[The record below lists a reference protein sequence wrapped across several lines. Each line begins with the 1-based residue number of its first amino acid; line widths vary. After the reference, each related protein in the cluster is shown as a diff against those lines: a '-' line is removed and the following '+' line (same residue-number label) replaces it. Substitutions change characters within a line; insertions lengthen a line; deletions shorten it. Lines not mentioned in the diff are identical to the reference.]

1 MGLYSIYIRN
11 NLKAEG
17 NLANIDEFVVDEIM
31 RGQQIG
37 KLLLEDA
44 EAIASKNGCK
54 SLELESSFHRED
66 AHRFYIK
73 TDVGSMGT
81 LQLGLGT
88 GFAGFVLTRIHRM
101 IGL

>member
-1 MGLYSIYIRN
+1 MGLCSIYIRN

-37 KLLLEDA
+37 NLLLEDA
-44 EAIASKNGCK
+44 EATARKNGCK

-73 TDVGSMGT
+73 TDMGSMGT
-81 LQLGLGT
+81 
-88 GFAGFVLTRIHRM
+88 I
-101 IGL
+101 